1 MELAGWL
8 RIWLR
13 LSSSAKVPLGAIGDG
28 SWTSQAS
35 PSEPS
40 GLRRAKPSFSRFA
53 FLRLASL
60 E

>member
-28 SWTSQAS
+28 S
-35 PSEPS
+35 
-40 GLRRAKPSFSRFA
+40 FSRFA